1 MATTTWYQALGDI
14 RKVTFKILTPQGS
27 GTGFLVTFRSQQGI
41 CGIATAYHVIDHAH
55 TWEEPIKLIHAATA
69 TTVLLRAADRY
80 ILPNRTNDAAIIMF
94 MKGDMNI
101 ETTPPVLAPEDKYLL
116 PGNEIAWAGY
126 PALAANEFSFF
137 HGHVS
142 CILRNI
148 SAYLVDGVAI
158 NGVSG
163 GPAFTLLGDAVHII
177 GIVSA
182 YIPNRVTGE
191 SLPGVCFVT
200 AIKPF
205 HEFIKDIASLEE
217 AREKAQ
223 KTEQLTSGDVIPA
236 AAPQVPRA

>member
-1 MATTTWYQALGDI
+1 MATTWYKALNDV
-14 RKVTFKILTPQGS
+14 RKVTFKIMTPQGS

-41 CGIATAYHVIDHAH
+41 CGVATAYHVIEHAF
-55 TWEEPIKLIHAATA
+55 TWEEPIKLIHAGTGAA
-69 TTVLLRAADRY
+69 VLLRAPDRY
-80 ILPNRTNDAAIIMF
+80 ILPNPTNDAAIIMF
-94 MKGDMNI
+94 MKGSLNI
-101 ETTPPVLAPEDKYLL
+101 ETTPPTLAPEDKYLL

-142 CILRNI
+142 CFLNNI

-163 GPAFTLLGDAVHII
+163 GPAFAATGETVHII

-200 AIKPF
+200 GIKPF
-205 HEFIKDIASLEE
+205 YAFIKDIASLEE

-223 KTEQLTSGDVIPA
+223 KAEQLASGDVVPT